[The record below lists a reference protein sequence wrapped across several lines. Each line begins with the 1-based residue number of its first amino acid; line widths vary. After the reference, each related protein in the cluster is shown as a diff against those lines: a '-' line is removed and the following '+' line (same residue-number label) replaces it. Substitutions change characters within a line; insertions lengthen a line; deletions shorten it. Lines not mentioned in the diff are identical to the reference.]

1 MPVPLSCPRSE
12 CRNHSHP
19 GQGWLVRYGF
29 YHSRAHGEVQRYRCR
44 GCRHTL
50 SDQSESLHYYA
61 KRRVCL
67 QAVWLSLV
75 GGSSLREIARRYHT
89 SPQVVQNALLR
100 LGRQA
105 MAAQLRLLQALKA
118 PSRVV
123 YDGLRSCVSSQ
134 DYPCDLTALVEPE
147 GETILTITHAV
158 CRRSGR
164 ATEGQ
169 RRRMRRKNRV
179 WRPPHQAMGSA
190 IAMLHRELW
199 AYLRPTPQRP
209 AVIHTD
215 ENPLYRAL
223 LRADA
228 VAGHYR
234 RAGMLEHRRPPAKA
248 PRSCANELFAL
259 NYVDRLL
266 RHRLKEHTRESFA
279 IARQATLQMHRAWIF
294 AVDHNARR
302 PYRVKHPEWGLHA
315 EQAAVEPRV
324 LKAVNRQFFSRRLR
338 GCTTEIP
345 ESIRQVWTAGVPTPP
360 LRWRVGQK
368 GSSVRVP
375 AYALRDLWAADQH
388 AS

>member
-1 MPVPLSCPRSE
+1 MPVPLFCPRLD
-12 CRNHSHP
+12 CRNHSRP
-19 GQGWLVRYGF
+19 GPGWFVRYGF
-29 YHSRAHGEVQRYRCR
+29 YHTRAHGEVQRYRCR
-44 GCRHTL
+44 TCGHTL
-50 SDQSESLHYYA
+50 SDQSESVHYYA

-67 QAVWLSLV
+67 KAVWLSLV

-105 MAAQLRLLQALKA
+105 MAAQLRLLQALNA
-118 PSRVV
+118 PAQVV

-147 GETILTITHAV
+147 GETILAITHAV

-164 ATEGQ
+164 ATEAQ
-169 RRRMRRKNRV
+169 RRRMRRKDRL
-179 WRPPHQAMGSA
+179 WRPSEHAMGSA

-199 AYLRPTPQRP
+199 AYLRPTPERP

-223 LRADA
+223 LCTDA
-228 VAGHYR
+228 IACHYR
-234 RAGMLEHRRPPAKA
+234 QAGMLEHRRTPATA

-259 NYVDRLL
+259 NYIDRLL

-279 IARQATLQMHRAWIF
+279 IARQASLQMHRAWIF
-294 AVDHNARR
+294 AVDHNVRR
-302 PYRVKHPEWGLHA
+302 LYRVKHPEWGLHA
-315 EQAAVEPRV
+315 EQAAVGRKV
-324 LKAVNRQFFSRRLR
+324 LNAVNREFFSRRLR
-338 GCTTEIP
+338 VCTTEIP
-345 ESIRQVWTAGVPTPP
+345 ESITQVWTARVPTPP